1 MLRVRRDMNRTG
13 ATPYR
18 PARCMRFAILALS
31 ALALL
36 TAGAAPTAQPPSR
49 TPDTI
54 YLPTPPD
61 VVTAMLK
68 MAGVG
73 RGDVVYDL
81 GAGDGRIVIAAVKQ
95 FGAARGVG
103 VELDLLRIQEAKAL
117 ARQAGISDRVQFR
130 QQDLLETDL
139 HDATVVALYLGT
151 AMNEKLRPKLTAEL
165 KAGTRIVSHAFDMGD
180 WPPDQTE
187 TVSGRPIFLW
197 RIR

>member
-1 MLRVRRDMNRTG
+1 MLRVRRDMSRTR
-13 ATPYR
+13 ATSDR
-18 PARCMRFAILALS
+18 PTHCIRSAILALS

-36 TAGAAPTAQPPSR
+36 TAVAAATAQSPSR

-73 RGDVVYDL
+73 PGDVVYDL
-81 GAGDGRIVIAAVKQ
+81 GAGDGRIVIAAVRQ
-95 FGAARGVG
+95 FRAARGVG
-103 VELDLLRIQEAKAL
+103 VELDPVRIKEANAL
-117 ARQAGISDRVQFR
+117 ARQAGVSDRVQFR

-151 AMNEKLRPKLTAEL
+151 ALNVKLRPKLTAEL
-165 KAGTRIVSHAFDMGD
+165 KPGTRIVSQAFDMGD
-180 WPPDQTE
+180 WPPDQTQ